1 MPLYL
6 DVHESRPI
14 AMFAR
19 LACSFVPLLLAM
31 FATMIRSIF
40 AELYATPADA
50 IAATKA
56 AISEGV
62 K

>member
-1 MPLYL
+1 
-6 DVHESRPI
+6 
-14 AMFAR
+14 MFAR

>member
-1 MPLYL
+1 MTGAAIDKL
-6 DVHESRPI
+6 I
-14 AMFAR
+14 
-19 LACSFVPLLLAM
+19 
-31 FATMIRSIF
+31 

-56 AISEGV
+56 AISEGAG